1 MKKLT
6 MPVFVLLAL
15 LTLVSACKKD
25 DDNNNNNNN
34 NNNSNPLSQALGGSP
49 AIPSGAA
56 GALYAVNNYVES
68 YDEDGALQIDQI
80 GTAYAW
86 FDSYTSTKDAGTVSC
101 NTYDLDNNLLGS
113 ALPWYYTLNGY
124 LDFSSTNTAQWS
136 VAGNSSTGV
145 TGFNYT
151 DNTTFPKCSF
161 SVPSAI
167 SRNSALTITNTNIGS
182 NDAVFYTLYTQ
193 GSQKINKAMPANSTS
208 VTFTAAEIQSVAPV
222 SGTQIGVQV
231 MPVKIKD
238 VSLNGK
244 TYYFVKQW
252 AYGKIITAN

>member
-1 MKKLT
+1 
-6 MPVFVLLAL
+6 MPAFVLLAL
-15 LTLVSACKKD
+15 LTMVSACKKD
-25 DDNNNNNNN
+25 DDTNNNNNN

-49 AIPSGAA
+49 SIPSGAA

-68 YDEDGALQIDQI
+68 DDGFGGTQVDEI

-86 FDSYTSTKDAGTVSC
+86 FDSYTTTTNAGIVSC
-101 NTYDLDNNLLGS
+101 NATELNSSFAGTS
-113 ALPWYYTLNGY
+113 LPWYYTLGSF
-124 LDFSSTNTAQWS
+124 LDFSSTNTAEWS
-136 VAGNSSTGV
+136 VAGANGV
-145 TGFNYT
+145 TGFTHT
-151 DNTTFPKCSF
+151 DNTAFPKCNF
-161 SVPSAI
+161 SVPAVI
-167 SRNSALTITNTNIGS
+167 SRSSSLTITNTNVGT

-231 MPVKIKD
+231 MPVKLTQVTK
-238 VSLNGK
+238 NGK
-244 TYYFVKQW
+244 SYYFVKQW